1 MYMRKLFAALPAL
14 LLLLLFPVIASA
26 QTHTISG
33 TVSDSK
39 TGEPLAGVT
48 VSIAGRSLATLT
60 DSSGTYRIIAGN
72 TPGALQFS
80 FIGYAPQTVKIT
92 GNVLDVS
99 LVPEIANL
107 ENVVVIG
114 YGTVKKKD
122 LTGAVTTIGS
132 KDFNQV
138 PAATPEQLIAGKVAG
153 VQITSNSGAPGSGST
168 IRVRGGASLF
178 ASNDPLI
185 VLDGVPLN
193 NDVLSGSPNPLS
205 LINPSDIESFTILKD
220 ASATAIYGSR
230 ASNGVIIITTKKGKS
245 GKPVINFNTQFTVSK
260 LAKYASVLSADAFRN
275 YVQSHGDAS
284 QVAMLGNANTNWQK
298 EIYQT
303 GIGSD
308 NNLSISGTAAKG
320 KLPYRFSAGYLKQK
334 GVLKT
339 SDLERKSFG
348 FNLNPS
354 LLDNHLKIDVNVK
367 LAKTDSRFANTDA
380 IAAAVNFDP
389 TKPVYSGS
397 NRYNGYY
404 EWLDPDASS
413 ATGFKTLAPRNP
425 LGLLL
430 DYNNEGSNI
439 RSIGNIQFDYKFH
452 FLPELRANLNLGYDV
467 AHGYGTVTV
476 NDSAAQQYRRYNDL
490 KSVQHGGQRNKYSGW
505 RDNGLVEFYLNY
517 LKNIGIH
524 RIEATAG
531 YGYYDF
537 VTRNINYPD
546 VTYDGTV
553 IPASVPIYILDKPR
567 YTLISYYGRINYS
580 FRDRYLLT
588 ATLRTDGS
596 SKVNPDNRWGVF
608 PSAAFAWKIKDE
620 AFLRSSPAISD
631 LKLRLGYGVTGQQDG
646 IGNFDYISYYKLSE
660 NTAQYQLG
668 NQFYSMYRPEGY
680 YYNRKWEQT
689 ATYNAGIDYGF
700 ADNRIYGSLDVY
712 YKKTK
717 DLLNEIAQPAGTNF
731 TNRIVANIGNM
742 ENRGLEFVLNVVPVR
757 TQDVTWNIGFNATY
771 NKNKITR
778 LTIADDPSFAGNA
791 AGYIKGG
798 TGNAVQIQS
807 VGFPRSSFY
816 LYQQVYDNEGKPVEG
831 VYVDR
836 NGDGIINEND
846 LHHYKS
852 PDPQWFLG
860 LSSGVTYKK
869 LSAGFS
875 ARASIGN
882 YVYNNVISATGF
894 GKNMIN
900 PIGVLNNAT
909 TDVLYTDFGGGS
921 DKFLLSDYFIE
932 NASFLRMD
940 NIYVGYSFG
949 KIFKKTGDLKLN
961 LNVQNVFTITKYKG
975 LDPEVPGGLD
985 YNFYPRPR
993 TYGMGLNLNF

>member
-1 MYMRKLFAALPAL
+1 MYMRRLFAAMQV
-14 LLLLLFPVIASA
+14 LLFLLVSVTLKA
-26 QTHTISG
+26 QTKTVSG
-33 TVSDSK
+33 TVTDAK

-48 VSIAGRSLATLT
+48 VTAVGAAVAVLT
-60 DSSGTYRIIAGN
+60 DTAGVYRISVDSRVSSLG
-72 TPGALQFS
+72 FS
-80 FIGYAPQTVKIT
+80 SVGYAEQRLAIS
-92 GNVLDVS
+92 GLQLDAA
-99 LVPEIANL
+99 LVAEIANL
-107 ENVVVIG
+107 ESVVVIG
-114 YGTVKKKD
+114 YGAVKKKD
-122 LTGAVTTIGS
+122 LTGAVTTISS

-153 VQITSNSGAPGSGST
+153 VQITSNSGAPGAGST
-168 IRVRGGASLF
+168 IRVRGGASLN

-185 VLDGVPLN
+185 VVDGVPLS
-193 NDVLSGSPNPLS
+193 NDGLSGSPNPLS

-230 ASNGVIIITTKKGKS
+230 ASNGVIIVTTKKGKS
-245 GKPVINFNTQFTVSK
+245 GKPVINFNTQFTVSR
-260 LAKYASVLSADAFRN
+260 LAKYADVLSAEAFRS

-284 QVAMLGNANTNWQK
+284 QIALLGNANTNWQK

-320 KLPYRFSAGYLKQK
+320 KLPYRFSVGYLKQQ

-348 FNLNPS
+348 FNLSPL
-354 LLDNHLKIDVNVK
+354 LLDDHLKIDVNVK
-367 LAKTDSRFANTDA
+367 VAKTDSRFANTDA

-389 TKPVYSGS
+389 TQPVYSG
-397 NRYNGYY
+397 NARYNGYY
-404 EWLDPDASS
+404 EWLDPDRSS
-413 ATGFKTLAPRNP
+413 STGFKTLAPRNP
-425 LGLLL
+425 VGLLQ
-430 DYNNEGSNI
+430 DYNNNGSNL
-439 RSIGNIQFDYKFH
+439 RSIGNIQFDYRFH
-452 FLPELRANLNLGYDV
+452 FLPELRANLNLGYDM
-467 AHGYGTVTV
+467 AHGYGTITV
-476 NDSAAQQYRRYNDL
+476 NDSAAQQYRRYKDPAEVL
-490 KSVQHGGQRNKYSGW
+490 HGGQRNKYSSW

-517 LKNIGIH
+517 LKNFGDHKIDV
-524 RIEATAG
+524 TAG

-546 VTYDGTV
+546 VTYDGTRIV
-553 IPASVPIYILDKPR
+553 TSIPIYMLDKPR
-567 YTLISYYGRINYS
+567 YTLISYYGRLNYS
-580 FRDRYLLT
+580 FRNRYLLT
-588 ATLRTDGS
+588 ASIRTDGS
-596 SKVNPDNRWGVF
+596 SKFKPDNRWGIF

-620 AFLRSSPAISD
+620 AFLRSSAAVSD

-646 IGNFDYISYYKLSE
+646 INNFDYISYYKLSS
-660 NTAQYQLG
+660 NTALYQLG
-668 NQFYSMYRPEGY
+668 NQFYSMYRPDGY

-689 ATYNAGIDYGF
+689 ATYNAGLDYGF
-700 ADNRIYGSLDVY
+700 ADNRVYGSIDVY

-742 ENRGLEFVLNVVPVR
+742 ENRGMEFVLNVVPVR
-757 TQDVTWNIGFNATY
+757 TQDLTWNIGFNATY
-771 NKNKITR
+771 NKNEITK

-791 AGYIKGG
+791 AGFIKGG
-798 TGNAVQIQS
+798 TGNSVQIQS
-807 VGFPRSSFY
+807 IGYPRSSFY
-816 LYQQVYDNEGKPVEG
+816 LYQQVYNSEGKPLDG

-836 NGDGIINEND
+836 NGDDVINESD
-846 LHHYKS
+846 LYHYKN

-894 GKNMIN
+894 RKNIIN

-909 TDVLYTDFGGGS
+909 TDVSYTDFEGGS
-921 DKFLLSDYFIE
+921 DKFLLSDYFME

-940 NIYVGYSFG
+940 NIYLGYNFG
-949 KIFKKTGDLKLN
+949 RIFRSTGDLRVN
-961 LNVQNVFTITKYKG
+961 LNVQNVFVITKYKG